1 MSAKNKENRTMNVL
15 VIKAGF
21 TPQRM
26 CIQRGL
32 ESLQAVVGGYIEA
45 IYPFEERVGLVVNAD
60 GKFEGLE
67 PNRALYDDQGE
78 VYDIIVGDFCIVGLG
93 EEDFTSLSTELMEI
107 FEDRFYSPE
116 LFLRMNDKFIALPYL
131 ERRK

>member
-1 MSAKNKENRTMNVL
+1 MPAMNKETNRMNVL

-26 CIQRGL
+26 SIQRGL
-32 ESLQAVVGGYIEA
+32 ESLQDIVGGYIEA

-60 GKFEGLE
+60 GKLEGLE

-93 EEDFTSLSTELMEI
+93 EEDFTSLSPELMEI

-116 LFLRMNDKFIALPYL
+116 LFLRVNDKFIALPYL

>member
-1 MSAKNKENRTMNVL
+1 MSATNKETNTMDVL

-26 CIQRGL
+26 CIQKGL
-32 ESLQAVVGGYIEA
+32 KSLQKIVGGYIEA
-45 IYPFEERVGLVVNAD
+45 IYPFEERVGLVVNSD
-60 GKFEGLE
+60 GKLEGLE

-78 VYDIIVGDFCIVGLG
+78 IYDIIVGDFCIVGLG
-93 EEDFTSLSTELMEI
+93 EEDFTSLSPELMEI

-116 LFLRMNDKFIALPYL
+116 LFLRVNDKFIALPYL